1 MKRLISL
8 VLAFVIFFGIGGTIA
23 YNINNI
29 NRQNEATS
37 FTEQLNAVVKKYESR
52 QETQNRL
59 IVNSNKI
66 KETYGAVAV
75 IKSQNFQIMQFD
87 SYSKAENAKLN
98 IEKLGIDCD
107 RDDYAYVESNGNDT
121 SKDLWAAKNVQCDV
135 TNYYLNSTGEKYRDI
150 TVAVMDTGINPKHEA
165 FAGRIIECNQNFS
178 SSSNAN
184 SFKDDSGHGTN
195 VSGVIAL
202 NTLDN
207 IKIKPYKTFDKDG
220 KSTNSQIIA
229 TLNYILS
236 EKSLPD
242 VINMSFSVQS
252 LSGSST
258 RDSLTRTLI
267 SKGVTIVTSAGNKN
281 VNAKYYYPANID
293 GVITVSASNK
303 NNKKADFSNYGK
315 CVDISAPGVGVYTCE
330 LDGTY
335 SYQNGTSFSAPFV
348 SGAAATLLMQNGKM
362 TAAQVEDKI
371 CKEAVPVYNKIT
383 QFEWCGAGIVNYS
396 GLICNERAAEPSFSI
411 SQGTYNEPINLEIKA
426 KNGEKIMYTLD
437 DTVPTSKSGELYTK
451 PIKIDK
457 DTHII
462 AVAYDDKK
470 KSRYAAATYEIVYD
484 CKDRDFEINP
494 DGIITGYM
502 GSKSAITVPDYVNNI
517 KVKAIGDNV
526 FNNVSLTSVN
536 LPDSVEK
543 IGVSAFANCS
553 LSSISANGVKT
564 VENGAFE
571 NCASLVSVNMK
582 NVINIGNRC
591 FKNCKLL
598 TTIPFSNNVEKLG
611 ANAFAFTG
619 ISNAKFPNVTEAD
632 GAFENTNIIEAYL
645 PNVKGVYRTFYNC
658 KLLSHVNTS
667 NLEKIDASAFY
678 NCNMLTNFDLTNVRE
693 VSANAFRKSG
703 IASADLP
710 NCTKLDTKA
719 FYNCESLNYVNIPNV
734 TRIMPDT
741 FSYCENLEKIN
752 MQSVEEFNDVT
763 SSYFTDCVSLKGLF
777 LPNCKNLPNIS
788 WSVNMQGAM
797 NLGKKAQL
805 TYIFAP
811 RAEEVY
817 SSKSEPF
824 MYKCAKLKTVILTKV
839 KSIDYINNNTGG
851 VWYFGSDL
859 NNLPSSYENKNITFA
874 APNLSYAANWAEK
887 MNVDFI
893 ETGQISFNKISN
905 DTVYYSTHDKELTL
919 NLCFVKSLWD
929 LEEINKNK
937 KESTI
942 SALLDLNN
950 DNILNA
956 KDFAIINKK

>member
-184 SFKDDSGHGTN
+184 SFYDDSGHGTN

-470 KSRYAAATYEIVYD
+470 KSRYADATYEIVYD

-494 DGIITGYM
+494 DGIITGYK

-517 KVKAIGDNV
+517 EVKAIGDNV

-564 VENGAFE
+564 VEN
-571 NCASLVSVNMK
+571 
-582 NVINIGNRC
+582 
-591 FKNCKLL
+591 
-598 TTIPFSNNVEKLG
+598 
-611 ANAFAFTG
+611 
-619 ISNAKFPNVTEAD
+619 

-703 IASADLP
+703 IASANLP

-788 WSVNMQGAM
+788 WSANMQGAM

-824 MYKCAKLKTVILTKV
+824 MYKCTKLKTVILTKV

-893 ETGQISFNKISN
+893 ETGQISFNKISD

>member
-8 VLAFVIFFGIGGTIA
+8 VLAFVIFLGIGGTIA

-75 IKSQNFQIMQFD
+75 IRSQNFQIMQFD

-184 SFKDDSGHGTN
+184 SFYDDSGHGTN

-258 RDSLTRTLI
+258 RDSLTCTLI

-362 TAAQVEDKI
+362 TATQVEDKI

-517 KVKAIGDNV
+517 EVKAIGDNV

-543 IGVSAFANCS
+543 IGGSAFANCS

-564 VENGAFE
+564 VEN
-571 NCASLVSVNMK
+571 
-582 NVINIGNRC
+582 
-591 FKNCKLL
+591 
-598 TTIPFSNNVEKLG
+598 
-611 ANAFAFTG
+611 
-619 ISNAKFPNVTEAD
+619 

-703 IASADLP
+703 IASANLP

-788 WSVNMQGAM
+788 WSANMQGAM

-824 MYKCAKLKTVILTKV
+824 MYKCAKLKTVILTKA

-893 ETGQISFNKISN
+893 ETGQISFNKISD

-919 NLCFVKSLWD
+919 NMCFVKSLWD

>member
-184 SFKDDSGHGTN
+184 SFYDDSGHGTN

-362 TAAQVEDKI
+362 TATQVEDKI

-517 KVKAIGDNV
+517 EVKAIGDNV

-564 VENGAFE
+564 VEN
-571 NCASLVSVNMK
+571 
-582 NVINIGNRC
+582 
-591 FKNCKLL
+591 
-598 TTIPFSNNVEKLG
+598 
-611 ANAFAFTG
+611 
-619 ISNAKFPNVTEAD
+619 

-788 WSVNMQGAM
+788 WSANMQGAM

-893 ETGQISFNKISN
+893 ETGQISFNKISG
-905 DTVYYSTHDKELTL
+905 DTIYYSTHDKELTL

>member
-150 TVAVMDTGINPKHEA
+150 TVAVIDTGINPKHEA

-184 SFKDDSGHGTN
+184 SFYDDSGHGTN

-229 TLNYILS
+229 TLNYILN

-293 GVITVSASNK
+293 GVITVSASDK

-348 SGAAATLLMQNGKM
+348 SGAAATLLMQSGKM

-484 CKDRDFEINP
+484 CKDRDFEITP

-517 KVKAIGDNV
+517 EVKAIGDNV

-571 NCASLVSVNMK
+571 N
-582 NVINIGNRC
+582 
-591 FKNCKLL
+591 
-598 TTIPFSNNVEKLG
+598 
-611 ANAFAFTG
+611 
-619 ISNAKFPNVTEAD
+619 
-632 GAFENTNIIEAYL
+632 TNIIEAYL

-667 NLEKIDASAFY
+667 NLEKIDVSAFY

-788 WSVNMQGAM
+788 WSANMQGAM

-893 ETGQISFNKISN
+893 ETGQISFNKISD